1 MLFTQTY
8 LSCCLLVVVSVV
20 NITPVYSNPQCPVHE
35 FFNTAALKCTAEPT
49 CQNPSPEPECG
60 CVEDNCQQRCECNPG
75 YIRDVYGKCIPISQC
90 PCTECGENEVFNTC
104 ASSCDMEPTCY
115 NRTPEVDSC
124 CVPETIQRCECAPG
138 YIRGPDGTC
147 ICIAN
152 CPCECGE
159 NEVFNTCASSCD
171 IEPTCYNR
179 TPEVDPCCVPETIQR
194 CECAPGYIRGPDGT
208 CICLGSCPCECGE
221 NEVFNTC
228 ASSCNIEPTCDNQ
241 TPVLDPCCVPE
252 TIQRCECAPGY
263 VRDPSGKCICIS
275 SCPCCDPLTEV
286 LCCTPCCEKTCQHPD
301 GFNCRSHCNVDE
313 CVVGCVCKE
322 HYTRD
327 EETGKCVAVC
337 YHKLMK
343 HIHKPVVHHHHHLPI
358 HVL

>member
-159 NEVFNTCASSCD
+159 NEVFNTCASSC
-171 IEPTCYNR
+171 
-179 TPEVDPCCVPETIQR
+179 
-194 CECAPGYIRGPDGT
+194 
-208 CICLGSCPCECGE
+208 
-221 NEVFNTC
+221 
-228 ASSCNIEPTCDNQ
+228 NIEPTCDNQ